1 MRILFINSV
10 CGIGSTGRICT
21 DLAQQLEAEGN
32 EVKIAYGRKGTVPEQ
47 FQKYAVRIGTD
58 LDCKMHAIQ
67 TRLFDTHGFGSK
79 HATRE
84 FLKWAE

>member
-1 MRILFINSV
+1 MKVLFINSV

-47 FQKYAVRIGTD
+47 FQKYAQILTAR
-58 LDCKMHAIQ
+58 C
-67 TRLFDTHGFGSK
+67 TRFRHGCLIRMALAPS
-79 HATRE
+79 TRPKN
-84 FLKWAE
+84 F

>member
-1 MRILFINSV
+1 MKVLFINSV

-47 FQKYAVRIGTD
+47 FQNMQCVLAQILTAR
-58 LDCKMHAIQ
+58 CMQ
-67 TRLFDTHGFGSK
+67 FRHGCSI
-79 HATRE
+79 HMASAPSVQ
-84 FLKWAE
+84 LKSS